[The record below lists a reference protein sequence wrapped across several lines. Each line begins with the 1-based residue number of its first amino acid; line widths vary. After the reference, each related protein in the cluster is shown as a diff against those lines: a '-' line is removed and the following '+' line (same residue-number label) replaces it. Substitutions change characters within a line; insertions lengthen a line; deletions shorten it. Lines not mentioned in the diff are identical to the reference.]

1 MNLNRRR
8 LPGLSKRLKPGKEN
22 AEYRELDSK
31 IKEFVKSGSFDQ
43 ISQTVADY
51 VTRKIEQNLAKKK
64 TND

>member
-1 MNLNRRR
+1 M
-8 LPGLSKRLKPGKEN
+8 SKRLKPGKEN